1 VESNLTLLRP
11 YIDENGAEWQ
21 PSPYWDA
28 VKACFVDLPV
38 ERIPIAEEIKIK
50 DAASL
55 SELLTACAQAHARIV
70 PDELLHLYTYTQ
82 KAERIHDQRNSYRPP
97 GRFEGILKSKDL
109 LEDINHRYYPK
120 SVWSASRLN
129 TYGNCPFNFF
139 ADNLLNL
146 ETRQE
151 PEDGLNPMQ
160 RGSLLHTLLEKT
172 FGKLQKRGLGLD
184 EEHTDDVMTALEESC
199 SEVFPSAHMRYGF
212 QPTPLW
218 TYEQVELHR
227 LLQVYLTWECT
238 ENKGRYFPFLQ
249 EAKFGIRDPKQGPY
263 LVETEEGSFYLR
275 GVIDR
280 IDKDDQGNLQVI
292 DYKSGS
298 SHYSKDNI
306 EEGLAL
312 QTALY
317 ALVAEHFWVDEDEKV
332 NKSEYRHLPNQ
343 STSGTLYFHDRVED
357 NETVQKA
364 VEKAYEHIQ
373 RIKKG
378 IFPSATENSIR
389 GRHSCTSYC
398 DFAPLCRVSRQS
410 IYKARKAGLK

>member
-1 VESNLTLLRP
+1 
-11 YIDENGAEWQ
+11 
-21 PSPYWDA
+21 
-28 VKACFVDLPV
+28 
-38 ERIPIAEEIKIK
+38 
-50 DAASL
+50 
-55 SELLTACAQAHARIV
+55 
-70 PDELLHLYTYTQ
+70 
-82 KAERIHDQRNSYRPP
+82 
-97 GRFEGILKSKDL
+97 
-109 LEDINHRYYPK
+109 
-120 SVWSASRLN
+120 
-129 TYGNCPFNFF
+129 
-139 ADNLLNL
+139 
-146 ETRQE
+146 
-151 PEDGLNPMQ
+151 MQ

-172 FGKLQKRGLGLD
+172 LGKLQEQGLRLA
-184 EEHTDDVMTALEESC
+184 EEHTGDVMTALEESC

-218 TYEQVELHR
+218 TYEQEELHR

-238 ENKGRYFPFLQ
+238 ENRGRYFPFLQ
-249 EAKFGIRDPKQGPY
+249 EAKFGIKDSEQCAY

-317 ALVAEHFWVDEDEKV
+317 ALVAEHFWVDEDQKV

-357 NETVQKA
+357 NETVQKG

-378 IFPSATENSIR
+378 IFPSATEKPIR
-389 GRHSCTSYC
+389 GRHSCTTYC

-410 IYKARKAGLK
+410 ISKARKAGLK